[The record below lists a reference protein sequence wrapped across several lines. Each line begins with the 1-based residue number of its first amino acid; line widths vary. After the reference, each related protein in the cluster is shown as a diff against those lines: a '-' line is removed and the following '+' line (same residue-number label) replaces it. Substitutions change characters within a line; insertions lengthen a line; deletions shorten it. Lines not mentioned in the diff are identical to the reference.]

1 MESQQKGE
9 TMKEEKKQ
17 HGRRETP
24 SGPAAWWR
32 QYRQWLAG
40 LSRAQRLRWRALE
53 GAAVV
58 SLAIIAAALYLR
70 SWVRLP
76 EVPSY
81 PDVKPPQP
89 SSSQTGDISSGEVEY
104 VEAELPEVAKSGRR
118 EGCYTFLVA
127 GRDVVSG
134 ATDTMLLFNY
144 DTKNQQLNAVSL
156 LRDTMVN
163 TSARRGP
170 QKRLNVVLARNMG
183 DSSLPNSQRV
193 EKGMNALRQEVR
205 KLTGIYPDFYVL
217 VEWEAIGKLVDAIGG
232 VEFDVPYDMDYDDD
246 TPGQDLHIHQKK
258 GLRLLNGQDAMEVI
272 RFRKSNKG
280 DPNGIS
286 LGDSGRTQIQRDFLT
301 AVVKKC
307 LTPEILLKLP
317 TLAQIFTENVS
328 TDLTVGNILAFA
340 QLAVGMDTESGI
352 NFESMPYYNVMYDGA
367 SLVVVQQKAM
377 LELLNNGIN
386 PYVDEIKAGDLQL
399 MYRKSGGGFGV
410 TNASMLDPQAALP
423 PPPKEPEEE
432 EPGEEEPG
440 EETPGE
446 GEEPGTDPSGSGGT
460 SSGETEQPSESN
472 EPSSS
477 GEINPSGSGSSSGG
491 AADPA
496 GNSSSSQENRENP
509 AAGSES
515 GIAPIDPADVFP
527 NLEPPS
533 QDIIAPAEQ

>member
-1 MESQQKGE
+1 
-9 TMKEEKKQ
+9 
-17 HGRRETP
+17 
-24 SGPAAWWR
+24 
-32 QYRQWLAG
+32 
-40 LSRAQRLRWRALE
+40 
-53 GAAVV
+53 
-58 SLAIIAAALYLR
+58 
-70 SWVRLP
+70 
-76 EVPSY
+76 
-81 PDVKPPQP
+81 
-89 SSSQTGDISSGEVEY
+89 
-104 VEAELPEVAKSGRR
+104 
-118 EGCYTFLVA
+118 
-127 GRDVVSG
+127 
-134 ATDTMLLFNY
+134 
-144 DTKNQQLNAVSL
+144 
-156 LRDTMVN
+156 
-163 TSARRGP
+163 
-170 QKRLNVVLARNMG
+170 
-183 DSSLPNSQRV
+183 
-193 EKGMNALRQEVR
+193 
-205 KLTGIYPDFYVL
+205 
-217 VEWEAIGKLVDAIGG
+217 
-232 VEFDVPYDMDYDDD
+232 
-246 TPGQDLHIHQKK
+246 
-258 GLRLLNGQDAMEVI
+258 
-272 RFRKSNKG
+272 
-280 DPNGIS
+280 
-286 LGDSGRTQIQRDFLT
+286 
-301 AVVKKC
+301 
-307 LTPEILLKLP
+307 
-317 TLAQIFTENVS
+317 
-328 TDLTVGNILAFA
+328 
-340 QLAVGMDTESGI
+340 MDTESGI